1 MGDSR
6 RIYTQSEKDELVK
19 LYEKSLEDLISSTKN
34 MYEDISKL
42 AIKVDYADL
51 CNIVNGVANA
61 FNDELKKMLIKNFDE
76 WQQSEADIISI
87 TRKKEKDPILTDEAQ
102 KMEKKMQ
109 DSMNTILRE
118 RLETIPIKGTD
129 ADITPE
135 TEKRIV
141 EMVKKTM
148 NELEVLQEKY
158 IKRVKRRSEKN
169 AIYTDIL
176 PLVEG
181 AYIMYISGLK
191 QTLKQFKIFEE
202 ELAADLKKDTQI
214 KRETRKTLSVS
225 AGNAINL
232 DLKKCDPFENI

>member
-118 RLETIPIKGTD
+118 RLEIIPIRGTD

-135 TEKRIV
+135 TEKKIV
-141 EMVKKTM
+141 EMVKKAM

-225 AGNAINL
+225 AGNAVNL

>member
-118 RLETIPIKGTD
+118 RLEIIPIKGTD

-135 TEKRIV
+135 TEKKIV

>member
-135 TEKRIV
+135 TEKKIV